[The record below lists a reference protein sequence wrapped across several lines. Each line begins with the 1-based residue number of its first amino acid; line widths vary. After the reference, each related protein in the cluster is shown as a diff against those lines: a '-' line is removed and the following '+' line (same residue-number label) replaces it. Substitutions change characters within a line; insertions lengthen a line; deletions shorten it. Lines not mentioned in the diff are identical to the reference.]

1 MIQID
6 TTNRIVIDGKPS
18 GLAVAQHLAGST
30 VYKPETSTSAFQEIR
45 MPKSR
50 YTLST
55 EAGRNE
61 FETDIKAVLAA

>member
-6 TTNRIVIDGKPS
+6 TANCILIDGKQT
-18 GLAVAQHLAGST
+18 GLRVAQHLAGST
-30 VYKPETSTSAFQEIR
+30 IYKPETASSSFAEIR

-55 EAGRNE
+55 EAGRAE
-61 FETDIKAVLAA
+61 FEADIKSVL